1 MHGVRMRGHRFK
13 STSSQR
19 PYRLPSKKN
28 RVPASDSLSVSL
40 HDDNV
45 TEKSP
50 ENVESK
56 RVLSEPHLSAM
67 DSNEKDDLV
76 TANENSFTAQTGHS
90 PPVQSLVS
98 NPSVDIQEFVLESGP
113 VSQPTDGLDE
123 NVESNFNNVPPD
135 DNPNLIKEFI
145 VNFPSKFNNPSSPDY
160 QTMHIRDSMFKISLA
175 IINDFLGNTVVS
187 DFQSSHPSNDE
198 LTYVLFG
205 GTLHVGTFGV
215 KILIPLL
222 RFFSS
227 LLIHLNVD
235 ILAANDTLGF
245 DSKTLSL
252 SYRLFLDS
260 HDLDLE
266 HDMRP
271 SRNPQAFDTDDIDVS
286 SEVFFIPRDLASRII
301 NTLTAES

>member
-1 MHGVRMRGHRFK
+1 MRGHRFK

-67 DSNEKDDLV
+67 DSNEKDDVPLASLLKQSLFRRASRPSVNVESATTCSPTSYVHSASSSSQNVFIPTHVQLV

-135 DNPNLIKEFI
+135 DNPNVSIPAFET
-145 VNFPSKFNNPSSPDY
+145 NPTSTNPKPKA
-160 QTMHIRDSMFKISLA
+160 KI
-175 IINDFLGNTVVS
+175 TQERRCMV
-187 DFQSSHPSNDE
+187 
-198 LTYVLFG
+198 T
-205 GTLHVGTFGV
+205 T
-215 KILIPLL
+215 
-222 RFFSS
+222 
-227 LLIHLNVD
+227 
-235 ILAANDTLGF
+235 
-245 DSKTLSL
+245 KTG
-252 SYRLFLDS
+252 
-260 HDLDLE
+260 
-266 HDMRP
+266 
-271 SRNPQAFDTDDIDVS
+271 
-286 SEVFFIPRDLASRII
+286 
-301 NTLTAES
+301 

>member
-1 MHGVRMRGHRFK
+1 MPINGISFHLEERV
-13 STSSQR
+13 QR
-19 PYRLPSKKN
+19 WKCVVQRQIADEVNVSHKHHLCLSIIALIVKAGMSKII
-28 RVPASDSLSVSL
+28 S
-40 HDDNV
+40 NV
-45 TEKSP
+45 
-50 ENVESK
+50 
-56 RVLSEPHLSAM
+56 
-67 DSNEKDDLV
+67 
-76 TANENSFTAQTGHS
+76 
-90 PPVQSLVS
+90 
-98 NPSVDIQEFVLESGP
+98 GP
-113 VSQPTDGLDE
+113 FFPQ
-123 NVESNFNNVPPD
+123 
-135 DNPNLIKEFI
+135 LIKEFI

-205 GTLHVGTFGV
+205 VLNMSYSIKLALQTSFSSSHASSVFVALRTFLYQICNDESVDASLFMYNQLLRHVGTFGV